1 MKTFN
6 IAIFGAGRI
15 GGVHGGNIAAHPD
28 CRVSHIVDPFGNNAE
43 RLAAQLGA
51 QAASEDAVLTDESV
65 DAIVIGSATNTHAD
79 LIEKGLKAGKAVF
92 CEKPVDLSLARVDEL
107 IAAIKGQTAPL
118 FIAFNRR
125 FDPGI
130 WAMHRRIVAGAIG
143 DVELATIISKDP
155 EAPPLEY
162 IKVAGGLFRDMTIH
176 DFDMARFLL
185 PNEPTMV
192 TAMASALTSD
202 VVKSE
207 GDLDTAVI
215 TLQTKDGAIATI
227 TNSRRTTYGYDQRVE
242 VHGSGGM
249 LRTENVQLTR
259 LIEENADGSHHE
271 KPMYFFIER
280 YAESYRKEWD
290 HFVQVLK
297 GEDEPICTIQDGRRA
312 LVLAEAAYLSLEQGR
327 TVDVREVGG

>member
-1 MKTFN
+1 MSQYN

-15 GGVHGGNIAAHPD
+15 GGVHGGNITVHPD
-28 CRVSHIVDPFGNNAE
+28 CKVSHVIDPFGDNAE
-43 RLAAQLGA
+43 KLAAKLEA
-51 QAASEDAVLTDESV
+51 VVATEAEALADASV

-92 CEKPVDLSLARVDEL
+92 CEKPVDLSLARVEQL
-107 IAAIKGQTAPL
+107 IEAIKGESKPL

-130 WAMHRRIVAGAIG
+130 WAMHERIEAGAIG

-162 IKVAGGLFRDMTIH
+162 IQVAGGLLRDMTIH

-185 PNEPTMV
+185 PEEPVRV
-192 TAMASALTSD
+192 TALASALTSD

-215 TLQTKDGAIATI
+215 TLQTASGAIATI

-249 LRTENVQLTR
+249 LRTENMQPTR
-259 LIEENADGSHHE
+259 LIEENASGSVHE
-271 KPMYFFIER
+271 KPLYFFIER
-280 YAESYRKEWD
+280 YQESYRNEWA
-290 HFVQVLK
+290 HFVRVLK
-297 GEDEPICTIQDGRRA
+297 GEEQPICTIEDGRLA
-312 LVLAEAAYLSLEQGR
+312 LVLAEAAYKSLAEGR
-327 TVDVREVGG
+327 TVDVSEI

>member
-1 MKTFN
+1 MFN

-15 GGVHGGNIAAHPD
+15 GGVHSRYIAVHGE
-28 CRVSHIVDPFGNNAE
+28 CRVKYVIDPMGDNATT
-43 RLAAQLGA
+43 LAAELGA
-51 QAASEDAVLTDESV
+51 EVVDEEQALADSQV

-130 WAMHRRIVAGAIG
+130 WEMHQRIKKGAIG

-155 EAPPLEY
+155 EAPPVEY
-162 IKVAGGLFRDMTIH
+162 IRVAGGLFRDMTIH

-185 PNEPTMV
+185 GSEPAKV

-202 VVKSE
+202 VVKAE
-207 GDLDTAVI
+207 GDIDTAVI
-215 TLQTKDGAIATI
+215 TLQTEDGAIATI

-242 VHGSGGM
+242 VHGSKGM
-249 LRTENVQLTR
+249 LRTENVQPSR
-259 LIEENADGSHHE
+259 LIEENASGSVHE
-271 KPMYFFIER
+271 KPLHFFIER
-280 YAESYRKEWD
+280 YAQSYRNEWD
-290 HFVQVLK
+290 HFVRVLK
-297 GEDEPICTIQDGRRA
+297 GQEKPICTIEDGRQA
-312 LVLAEAAYLSLEQGR
+312 LVLAEAAYLSLEEGR
-327 TVDVREVGG
+327 TVEVSEI